1 MLEQLVIKTAET
13 LAKAEML
20 AVALVEIADQ
30 EVNLIVGDL
39 LC

>member
-13 LAKAEML
+13 SAKAEML
-20 AVALVEIADQ
+20 VVALMEIADK

-39 LC
+39 SC